1 MSLSTEN
8 RTGTLRW
15 SKGAARLSYD
25 SPKAPSRR
33 PQGTLKDPWRYVEH
47 RAAAVRAP
55 YVSLA
60 MLKFPGGHL
69 TATANTI
76 PLDINTGTAGADS
89 GFVNGGGGGARF
101 LPSVDQSL

>member
-55 YVSLA
+55 CVSLA
-60 MLKFPGGHL
+60 MLNHL

-89 GFVNGGGGGARF
+89 GFVNGGGGGPRF